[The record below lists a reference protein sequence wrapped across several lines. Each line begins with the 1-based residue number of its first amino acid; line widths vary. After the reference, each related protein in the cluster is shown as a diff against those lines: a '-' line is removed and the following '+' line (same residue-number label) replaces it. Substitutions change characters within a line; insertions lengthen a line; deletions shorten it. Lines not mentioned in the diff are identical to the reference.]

1 MAELFFS
8 ADSDSSTPPRS
19 SRENSVNALYR
30 STTKTAPA
38 CLSWPGFATLFG
50 MEVNIHHVHAHLLK
64 LIELAE
70 HGEEVVIARGGEAV
84 VKIVA
89 VPSRPKRK
97 MIGSARGKIWV
108 FEDTSSP
115 EMNNE

>member
-1 MAELFFS
+1 
-8 ADSDSSTPPRS
+8 
-19 SRENSVNALYR
+19 
-30 STTKTAPA
+30 
-38 CLSWPGFATLFG
+38 
-50 MEVNIHHVHAHLLK
+50 MEVSIHHVQAHLFK

-89 VPSRPKRK
+89 VPTKPKRK

-108 FEDTSSP
+108 FDEASSP
-115 EMNNE
+115 EMNREIQEFLNNNPLFSEDEH

>member
-1 MAELFFS
+1 
-8 ADSDSSTPPRS
+8 
-19 SRENSVNALYR
+19 
-30 STTKTAPA
+30 
-38 CLSWPGFATLFG
+38 

-89 VPSRPKRK
+89 VPTKPKRK
-97 MIGSARGKIWV
+97 LIGSARGKIWV
-108 FEDTSSP
+108 FDDANSP
-115 EMNNE
+115 EMNREIEEFLNNSPLFSEEEH